1 MSQSSLG
8 ELFVFPLDD
17 VVFYP
22 KTTLPLNV
30 FEPRYVRMIQ
40 DSIESGTP
48 IAICPIDPAS
58 ADRLRP
64 EGGRLVV
71 GFGTPYVFHHRADG
85 TMVVLLQGQGKAEIG
100 EILGTEPYLTCRAE
114 LVAERE
120 EVEARFTGSMERL
133 NRVLLKWIERNVTEP
148 SQRDALLV
156 SLTSPQRVLET
167 LAMVGV
173 KDPDIQQ
180 AILEMDDV
188 NERIRLMQFLF

>member
-1 MSQSSLG
+1 MDR
-8 ELFVFPLDD
+8 EIFVFPLDD

-30 FEPRYVRMIQ
+30 FEPRYVQMIN

-48 IAICPIDPAS
+48 IAICPIDPADPS
-58 ADRLRP
+58 GHDGKLI
-64 EGGRLVV
+64 V
-71 GFGTPYVFHHRADG
+71 GFGMPYVFHHRSDG

-100 EILGTEPYLTCRAE
+100 EIVGTEPYLTCRAE
-114 LVAERE
+114 VVSERD
-120 EVEARFTGSMERL
+120 EVETSYTEAMERL
-133 NRVLLKWIERNVTEP
+133 NRVLLRWIEKNVADP

-180 AILEMDDV
+180 GILEMDDV
-188 NERIRLMQFLF
+188 NERIRLMRFLF